1 MVTELDAAPDWL
13 TVTTRNY
20 RDTQYLR
27 SVGVLFIEGARGST
41 PWRFR
46 EFYGR
51 RRHDDLG
58 AGGVAFAEAEAGC
71 HGILQAWGAMSAVI
85 GRAISKTK
93 FKATRV
99 DLAVT
104 VLHAKVQRSIA
115 EMMPDLNTT
124 AHHYSA
130 VIPMNA
136 EGGTLY
142 VGARSSEAFGRMY
155 DKGAQLKGDVPM
167 RRLWRYE
174 VEYKRHLAEQA
185 ADDVWY
191 KRMTLEQ
198 MRRYVLASV
207 ERFFSEHGIPTPFT
221 VADVGKQSLVR
232 YATRIEDNQ
241 KTIKWLTEQVQPA
254 LLKLIAKGK
263 YAALCEALGV
273 SVIDGV
279 PVFETVEVLPSEQLM
294 MWPELD
300 KPTGP

>member
-1 MVTELDAAPDWL
+1 MVTEIDAAPDWL

-20 RDTQYLR
+20 RDTQALR
-27 SVGVLFIEGARGST
+27 SVGLLYIEGAHGSS

-46 EFYGR
+46 EYYGR
-51 RRHDDLG
+51 RRHDDSG
-58 AGGVAFAEAEAGC
+58 RGGVAFAEAEAGC
-71 HGILQAWGAMSAVI
+71 HGILQAWGAMSQVI

-93 FKATRV
+93 YRATRV

-104 VLHAKVQRSIA
+104 VLHQQVQRSIA
-115 EMMPDLNTT
+115 EMMIDLP
-124 AHHYSA
+124 AKVHQYSA

-142 VGARSSEAFGRMY
+142 IGARSSEAFGRLY
-155 DKGAQLKGDVPM
+155 DKGAQLKGDVPL

-185 ADDVWY
+185 ADDIWY
-191 KRMTLEQ
+191 KHLTPEQ
-198 MRRYVLASV
+198 MRRYVLTNV
-207 ERFFSEHGIPTPFT
+207 ERFFHEHAVPTPFT
-221 VADVGKQSLVR
+221 VLDVDKQSLVR

-263 YAALCEALGV
+263 YAELCNALGV
-273 SVIDGV
+273 GVLDGV
-279 PVFETVEVLPSEQLM
+279 PVFEAVEALPDHQLT

-300 KPTGP
+300 NSAGP

>member
-1 MVTELDAAPDWL
+1 MVTEIDAAPDWL
-13 TVTTRNY
+13 TVTTKNW

-27 SVGVLFIEGARGST
+27 AVGMLYIGAERGST

-46 EFYGR
+46 EYYGR
-51 RRHDDLG
+51 RRHDEHG
-58 AGGVAFAEAEAGC
+58 KGGVAFAEAEAGC
-71 HGILQAWGAMSAVI
+71 HGILQAWGDMSACM
-85 GRAISKTK
+85 GRAISKTN

-104 VLHAKVQRSIA
+104 VLYGTIQRSIA
-115 EMMPDLNTT
+115 ELMPELNAA
-124 AHHYSA
+124 AHNYSA

-142 VGARSSEAFGRMY
+142 IGSRASEAFGRMY
-155 DKGAQLKGDVPM
+155 DKGAQIKGDVPL

-185 ADDVWY
+185 AEDVWY
-191 KRMTLEQ
+191 KRMTVDQ
-198 MRRYVLASV
+198 MRDYVLGNV
-207 ERFFSEHGIPTPFT
+207 ERFFRQHGVPTPFT
-221 VADVGKQSLVR
+221 VSDAKKPSLVR

-254 LLKLIAKGK
+254 LVKLIAKGK
-263 YAALCEALGV
+263 YAELCNALGIGV
-273 SVIDGV
+273 LDGV
-279 PVFETVEVLPSEQLM
+279 PVFETIEVLPDTQLM

-300 KPTGP
+300 KS